1 MKKKEELLQG
11 IPNQGV
17 LPLYFN
23 KDYEVSLE
31 VLRALYK
38 AGIRMVE
45 YTNRGEAALQ
55 NFKKMCEV
63 RDNELKDLHLGIG
76 TIKNA
81 AMAETYIEAGADF
94 IICPGLIEEVAVAAD
109 KHNMLWI
116 PGCMT
121 PSEIIRAENLGA
133 KMIKLF
139 PGNILGPE
147 FMGSIKALFPDL
159 LFMPTGGVS
168 PTEENLT
175 FSIVDN
181 CDGWLTAAVSD
192 LPSSTCYP
200 VIDATHEDPIF
211 TNFTDTFYRLYRIW
225 IPSTPS
231 TNVLYALNVT
241 ANTTIFSGSF
251 CFSGLS
257 NYGADSTSVV

>member
-23 KDYEVSLE
+23 KDSEVSLE

-63 RDNELKDLHLGIG
+63 RDNELKDLQLGIG

-81 AMAETYIEAGADF
+81 AMAETYIDAGADF
-94 IICPGLIEEVAVAAD
+94 IICPGLIEEVAAAAD
-109 KHNMLWI
+109 KHDMLWI

-133 KMIKLF
+133 KIIKLF

-168 PTEENLT
+168 LDKENIAAWFKAGVCAVGMGSNLVSKQLLEEKNYSKIQDLT
-175 FSIVDN
+175 QQAIAMVN
-181 CDGWLTAAVSD
+181 EVKNNA
-192 LPSSTCYP
+192 
-200 VIDATHEDPIF
+200 
-211 TNFTDTFYRLYRIW
+211 
-225 IPSTPS
+225 
-231 TNVLYALNVT
+231 
-241 ANTTIFSGSF
+241 
-251 CFSGLS
+251 
-257 NYGADSTSVV
+257 